1 MKASNE
7 EIKVMVKL
15 QAQLQQAHQVMWAL
29 HWNMKGER
37 FLSDHPWLDDPLE
50 EVDEMVD
57 WVAERIVQLGG
68 LPLTSYEDIVR
79 LSITRSAVPQVY
91 SVDSAMSGVL
101 QALNDTDDVMLNTRK
116 NLDEVD
122 TPTGSKLDDYLGT
135 LEKYIWMVG
144 SEIKEA

>member
-7 EIKVMVKL
+7 EIKGMIKL
-15 QAQLQQAHQVMWAL
+15 QAQLQQAHQVIWAL

-79 LSITRSAVPQVY
+79 LSVTRSAVSQDY

-116 NLDEVD
+116 NLDEAD